1 MIKNLFCFLSIVSI
15 VCFSESIAQT
25 KHALLIGVGLYP
37 NRTDGAS
44 WSDLSSK
51 NDIDL
56 VKTML
61 RNQKFDEKNIVEIL
75 DEKATAVN
83 VMKALDALLA
93 KINPGDIVYIHYSG
107 HGQQIADW
115 DAKDYPNV
123 KYIAKDEGE
132 DGYDEALALYNAP
145 MEYFEGYKYDEHLID
160 DQLDYYVSA
169 IESKLGKN
177 GHVVIVL
184 DSCHSGSATRGSE
197 PTKKRGS
204 EKVCAPKNYRKTYNI
219 EDNKGYKSGEGVKS
233 IFMGCKDEQV
243 NYEIV
248 VNEVGYGSL
257 TYCIVEA
264 ITNLNG
270 QASYKNVFDI
280 VYGKLLINSG
290 GQQNAEN
297 DFDEANSL
305 FFGGSTVP
313 KSEYFEV
320 QYSMMNEKIAKVGA
334 GMVHGISVGDTL
346 AFYYIDPSK
355 PNSILSRGVVT
366 EVEGGKCKVLLNSAL
381 PMNKKDDY
389 ALFRTKRIFEVITGQ
404 QLKLALDIQNKDNI
418 KIIKNALKEEKNILI
433 VDPKKDAPNYYI
445 KEDKENKV
453 RIEIPFSGNPLK
465 EMKPLSMNNTEDVDK
480 LKEFLKQALRIDYF
494 TNLELSDERIDVTVQ
509 LKQMS
514 DSALQVK
521 KKEILN
527 DPNYKNAANIRAF
540 EIEVA
545 NNSSDLIYLHAVY
558 IGNNKIIGEIPISRD
573 GKDDFVKLYPNT
585 KKKSSSFQPIVTFC
599 TPDLDCGVDRIYFF
613 ASLEK
618 MDFEAVEK
626 LGESLST
633 RGSEDAFIKLISD
646 GAAGKNQ
653 SANSMS
659 GVQLIKYEIS
669 NMPTN

>member
-1 MIKNLFCFLSIVSI
+1 MIKHLFCLLSIVSI
-15 VCFSESIAQT
+15 VCFSESFAQT
-25 KHALLIGVGLYP
+25 KHALIIGVGNYP

-44 WSDLSSK
+44 WSNLSSK

-61 RNQKFDEKNIVEIL
+61 KNQKFDEKNIVEIL
-75 DEKATAVN
+75 DEKATATN
-83 VMKALDALLA
+83 VLKALDNLLA
-93 KINPGDIVYIHYSG
+93 KLNAGDIVYIHYSG

-123 KYIAKDEGE
+123 KFITKDEGE
-132 DGYDEALALYNAP
+132 DGLDEALALYNAP

-169 IESKLGKN
+169 IETKLGKN
-177 GHVVIVL
+177 GHIVIVL
-184 DSCHSGSATRGSE
+184 DSCHSGSGTRGSE

-204 EKVCAPKNYRKTYNI
+204 STVCAPKNFRKTYNV
-219 EDNKGYKSGEGVKS
+219 EDNKGYKSGEGIKA

-243 NYEIV
+243 NYEIN
-248 VNEVGYGSL
+248 VNGVGYGSL
-257 TYCIVEA
+257 TYSLVSA
-264 ITNLNG
+264 ITNLKG
-270 QASYKNVFDI
+270 QSSYKNVFDL
-280 VYGKLLINSG
+280 VYGKLLVNSEG
-290 GQQNAEN
+290 KQNAEK
-297 DFDEANSL
+297 DFDDANSL
-305 FFGGSTVP
+305 FFGGSTIP
-313 KSEYFEV
+313 KSDFFDVLNAVSNFAEV
-320 QYSMMNEKIAKVGA
+320 NA
-334 GMVHGISVGDTL
+334 GMIHGISVGDSL
-346 AFYYIDPSK
+346 AFYSIDPNK
-355 PNSILSRGVVT
+355 EKTIVSRGVVAET
-366 EVEGGKCKVLLNSAL
+366 SGAKCKVLLTSIL
-381 PMNKKDDY
+381 PMKKKDDY
-389 ALFRTKRIFEVITGQ
+389 ALFKSKRIYEVLTGQ
-404 QLKLALDIQNKDNI
+404 QLKLALDLQNKDNI

-433 VDPKKDAPNYYI
+433 VDSKKDAPNYYI
-445 KEDKENKV
+445 KEDNENKV

-514 DSALQVK
+514 DSALQLK
-521 KKEILN
+521 KKEIQN
-527 DPNYKNAANIRAF
+527 SPNYKNVANIRAF

-558 IGNNKIIGEIPISRD
+558 IGNNKIIGEISISRD
-573 GKDDFVKLYPNT
+573 GKDKFVKLFPNT
-585 KKKSSSFQPIVTFC
+585 KKKASNFESIVTFC
-599 TPDLDCGVDRIYFF
+599 TPDVDCGVDRIYFF

-653 SANSMS
+653 SANTMS

-669 NMPTN
+669 NMPAN

>member
-1 MIKNLFCFLSIVSI
+1 
-15 VCFSESIAQT
+15 
-25 KHALLIGVGLYP
+25 
-37 NRTDGAS
+37 
-44 WSDLSSK
+44 
-51 NDIDL
+51 
-56 VKTML
+56 
-61 RNQKFDEKNIVEIL
+61 
-75 DEKATAVN
+75 
-83 VMKALDALLA
+83 
-93 KINPGDIVYIHYSG
+93 
-107 HGQQIADW
+107 
-115 DAKDYPNV
+115 
-123 KYIAKDEGE
+123 
-132 DGYDEALALYNAP
+132 
-145 MEYFEGYKYDEHLID
+145 
-160 DQLDYYVSA
+160 
-169 IESKLGKN
+169 
-177 GHVVIVL
+177 
-184 DSCHSGSATRGSE
+184 
-197 PTKKRGS
+197 
-204 EKVCAPKNYRKTYNI
+204 
-219 EDNKGYKSGEGVKS
+219 
-233 IFMGCKDEQV
+233 
-243 NYEIV
+243 
-248 VNEVGYGSL
+248 
-257 TYCIVEA
+257 
-264 ITNLNG
+264 
-270 QASYKNVFDI
+270 
-280 VYGKLLINSG
+280 
-290 GQQNAEN
+290 
-297 DFDEANSL
+297 
-305 FFGGSTVP
+305 
-313 KSEYFEV
+313 
-320 QYSMMNEKIAKVGA
+320 
-334 GMVHGISVGDTL
+334 
-346 AFYYIDPSK
+346 
-355 PNSILSRGVVT
+355 
-366 EVEGGKCKVLLNSAL
+366 
-381 PMNKKDDY
+381 MNKMEDY
-389 ALFRTKRIFEVITGQ
+389 ALFRTKRIFEVISGQ

-465 EMKPLSMNNTEDVDK
+465 EMKSLSMNNTEDVDK

-509 LKQMS
+509 LKQIS